1 MEANYLEIESM
12 LGLDEPVRRPGEG
25 ERIVIFDNA
34 FTRRGSAHSMPNS
47 ILGSLEHHPTGR
59 LATL

>member
-25 ERIVIFDNA
+25 ERIAIFDNT
-34 FTRRGSAHSMPNS
+34 FTGRRSAHSTVCLTQS
-47 ILGSLEHHPTGR
+47 
-59 LATL
+59 